1 MVIACPFCGETLGV
15 KLMPTAGLQVCG
27 CKKCYNPV
35 EVSWQGA
42 APVAKPLEKTADVR
56 LTAPE
61 GSIGAAVLEVLPKAI
76 EHLPVLPEVSQRVL
90 KMVSDPD
97 VAMAD
102 LAGVI
107 RDDQTIAMS
116 IMKLAN
122 SAVYGG
128 LDEIKE
134 LNTACARLGMRNIA
148 NTVQMV
154 ANNNLY
160 VTGDARLKN
169 FMRKLWR
176 HSVATAHC
184 ASEIAILIAEPRSEM
199 LFLAGLVQNVGKVV
213 LLDIITGQY
222 SGAIGKLRVTP
233 EVLKEVI
240 ENFHALLGMHVV
252 QQWNMPPE
260 FVAATYFQ
268 THPGDCPRE
277 DWLSI
282 VHIVSLASLIAT
294 VEGYGLYEV
303 EDKYLSTNNSARYL
317 SMNDIKLASLR
328 VDLQDKLQAL
338 FDSVPQAD

>member
-1 MVIACPFCGETLGV
+1 MTACPFCNEPLSM
-15 KLMPTAGLQVCG
+15 KLNPHAGLQVLG
-27 CKKCYNPV
+27 CASCYNPV
-35 EVSWQGA
+35 QVTWEGN
-42 APVAKPLEKTADVR
+42 APVARPLEKNPDVR

-76 EHLPVLPEVSQRVL
+76 ERLPVLPEVSQRVL

-97 VAMAD
+97 VSMSD
-102 LAGVI
+102 MAGVI
-107 RDDQTIAMS
+107 REDQTIAMS

-122 SAVYGG
+122 SPVYGG
-128 LDEIKE
+128 LEEIKE
-134 LNTACARLGMRNIA
+134 LNAACARLGMRNIA

-160 VTGDARLKN
+160 VSGDQRLKN

-176 HSVATAHC
+176 HSVASAHC
-184 ASEIAILIAEPRSEM
+184 ASEIALLTAEPRSEM
-199 LFLAGLVQNVGKVV
+199 LFLAGLIQNVGKVV

-233 EVLKEVI
+233 EVLREVI
-240 ENFHALLGMHVV
+240 ENFHPLLGMHVV

-268 THPGDCPRE
+268 AKPGDCPRE
-277 DWLSI
+277 DWLSM
-282 VHIVSLASLIAT
+282 VHIVSLASLLAT
-294 VEGYGLYEV
+294 VEGYGLYDV
-303 EDKYLSTNNSARYL
+303 EDKYLSANVSARYL
-317 SMNDIKLASLR
+317 ALNDVKLASLR

-338 FDSVPQAD
+338 FDSVPQPD

>member
-1 MVIACPFCGETLGV
+1 
-15 KLMPTAGLQVCG
+15 
-27 CKKCYNPV
+27 
-35 EVSWQGA
+35 
-42 APVAKPLEKTADVR
+42 
-56 LTAPE
+56 
-61 GSIGAAVLEVLPKAI
+61 
-76 EHLPVLPEVSQRVL
+76 
-90 KMVSDPD
+90 
-97 VAMAD
+97 MAD

-240 ENFHALLGMHVV
+240 ENFQALLGMHVV

>member
-1 MVIACPFCGETLGV
+1 M
-15 KLMPTAGLQVCG
+15 KLNPHGGLQVLG
-27 CKKCYNPV
+27 CSACYNPV
-35 EVSWQGA
+35 QVSWEGSS
-42 APVAKPLEKTADVR
+42 PIAKPLEKTPDVR

-90 KMVSDPD
+90 KMVSDPEVSMTD
-97 VAMAD
+97 M
-102 LAGVI
+102 AGVI
-107 RDDQTIAMS
+107 REDQTIAMS

-122 SAVYGG
+122 SPVYGG
-128 LDEIKE
+128 LEEIKE
-134 LNTACARLGMRNIA
+134 LNAACARLGMRNIA

-160 VTGDARLKN
+160 VTGDPRLKN

-176 HSVATAHC
+176 HSVASAHC
-184 ASEIAILIAEPRSEM
+184 ASEIAQLVAEPRSEM
-199 LFLAGLVQNVGKVV
+199 LFLAGLIQNVGKVV

-233 EVLKEVI
+233 EVLREVI
-240 ENFHALLGMHVV
+240 ENFHPLLGMHVV

-268 THPGDCPRE
+268 SKPGDCPRE
-277 DWLSI
+277 DWLSMI
-282 VHIVSLASLIAT
+282 HIVSLASLVAT

-303 EDKYLSTNNSARYL
+303 EDKYLSANNSARYL
-317 SMNDIKLASLR
+317 AMNDVKLAALR

-338 FDSVPQAD
+338 FDSVPQSE